1 MQERTYLTGLLC
13 LTTFFLFADQNCLS
27 PNLSEVA
34 REFKFTAQ
42 EKDTKLGGEI
52 ALGLCT
58 DCLEHF
64 R

>member
-1 MQERTYLTGLLC
+1 MQERTYLTALLC

-42 EKDTKLGGEI
+42 EKDTKLGNSRNVNS
-52 ALGLCT
+52 LPPPP
-58 DCLEHF
+58 D
-64 R
+64 